1 MFNYGYL
8 NALILLLEPEERFI
22 SENKK
27 TNTNPRQ
34 IYIGFLEFL
43 RGNLSM
49 QQFCCELLC
58 SKKYLKFLVFIFAY
72 KDSRFI
78 SNKTT
83 VMRDYFE
90 SSNHTFIPFEL
101 QTSLVVYCHYSSI
114 TNPNI
119 FFSLEL
125 RSSASCFRMESCI
138 MHWLT

>member
-1 MFNYGYL
+1 MVIYTLSFSL
-8 NALILLLEPEERFI
+8 WSRRSDSFQKTKKPTQIRDRF
-22 SENKK
+22 
-27 TNTNPRQ
+27 TLV
-34 IYIGFLEFL
+34 FLEFL

-83 VMRDYFE
+83 VMCDYFE

-101 QTSLVVYCHYSSI
+101 RTSLVVYCHYSSI

>member
-1 MFNYGYL
+1 MFKYGYL
-8 NALILLLEPEERFI
+8 YALILLLEPEERFI

-58 SKKYLKFLVFIFAY
+58 SKKYLKFLVFIFIC

-83 VMRDYFE
+83 EICYYFE
-90 SSNHTFIPFEL
+90 PFDQTFIPVEL
-101 QTSLVVYCHYSSI
+101 KPFLVGYCSFVAF
-114 TNPNI
+114 I
-119 FFSLEL
+119 FQ
-125 RSSASCFRMESCI
+125 
-138 MHWLT
+138 